1 MLRKW
6 LLWFPLSLA
15 RWALCIVGAA
25 ALVLAAMIATP
36 LTSPPTLRSV
46 AETARAVDRSTMP
59 GLDHFAARDGTTLTY
74 RHYPAR
80 GPAAGPVAILVH
92 GSSGSSPSLHALADA
107 LAAHGVETFAPD
119 IRGHGGS
126 GTRGDIGYVGQLED
140 DMADLVAHVRR
151 TNPDAPITLLGH
163 SAGGGF
169 ALRLASSPIQNLFA
183 RTVLLAPYLGYDAPT
198 NRPNSGGWARAD
210 IPRFLALAVLR
221 RIGIDCCDALPV
233 LAFAVPRNSEAVLVS
248 AYSNRLTRNFATRGY
263 KADFAATTRPV
274 TLIAGA
280 ADELML
286 SDKYAD
292 AVHAIAPSVDVKLI
306 EGANH
311 MSLLS
316 DPRAVSAIAEDVA
329 KRGMAGT

>member
-1 MLRKW
+1 MLLKW

-15 RWALCIVGAA
+15 QWALCIVGAA
-25 ALVLAAMIATP
+25 ALALAAMIATP
-36 LTSPPTLRSV
+36 LTSPPELRSV

-80 GPAAGPVAILVH
+80 GPAVGPVAILVH

-126 GTRGDIGYVGQLED
+126 GTRGDIGYIGQLED

-233 LAFAVPRNSEAVLVS
+233 LAFAVPPNSEAVLVS